1 MGRRLFGGLVCLF
14 AHVRQKFESR
24 SEASPGLFP
33 ELAGLTLAKAGHE
46 GYSVASPR
54 APRMGPGQ

>member
-1 MGRRLFGGLVCLF
+1 MF
-14 AHVRQKFESR
+14 AHVRQKFESC